1 MENYSKEKTVEQP
14 SLCPFPGLPC
24 DTPEVRVKD
33 GSKIRNLMRYALS
46 RMEVKP
52 TAMEG
57 EWEHPN
63 TEEGGGTTAV
73 KETPR
78 RQAPEKMPCRQIVFT
93 GTGKGVSKA
102 ITCVEILKRR
112 VKGLH
117 QQTKLL
123 FSNVLETWEPLEPT
137 AGLDSLTVNR
147 NIPAIWVLLS
157 KDPLDSSLPGY
168 QAPGNFDA
176 LWAQAAKEDAEA
188 GGGQR
193 HGGRRKRGGGGGG
206 GGGGRVKGPGGP
218 VRQTGRSREPG
229 KGRGGGTS
237 TEQD

>member
-1 MENYSKEKTVEQP
+1 MESYSKAQTVEQP
-14 SLCPFPGLPC
+14 SLCPFPDLPG

-57 EWEHPN
+57 EGVHPS
-63 TEEGGGTTAV
+63 TEEGGIPTTV
-73 KETPR
+73 KGTPR
-78 RQAPEKMPCRQIVFT
+78 RLAQENTVCRQIVFT
-93 GTGKGVSKA
+93 GTGKGVSKT

-123 FSNVLETWEPLEPT
+123 FSKVLEVWDPLEPA
-137 AGLDSLTVNR
+137 AGLDSLNVNR

-176 LWAQAAKEDAEA
+176 LWAHAAKEDAGA
-188 GGGQR
+188 CGGQR
-193 HGGRRKRGGGGGG
+193 HGGRKKRGGGGGG

-218 VRQTGRSREPG
+218 VRQTGRFREPG
-229 KGRGGGTS
+229 KGRGGGMF
-237 TEQD
+237 TEQE